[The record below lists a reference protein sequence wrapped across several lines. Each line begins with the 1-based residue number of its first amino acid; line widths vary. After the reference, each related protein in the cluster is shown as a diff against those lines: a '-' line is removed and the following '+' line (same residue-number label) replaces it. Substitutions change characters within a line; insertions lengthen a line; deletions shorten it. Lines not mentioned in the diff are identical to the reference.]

1 MLKSLLFALCLTFSL
16 AAEDTVVL
24 LLRHAEKA
32 HQGDRAE
39 LSRVGHRRAATLP
52 SEFAAFRPMAL
63 FASNL
68 VRTQQTLAPLAKALA
83 LPLQIY
89 PRGDERALGRR
100 LVNDFR
106 GRTVLVCG
114 HSDTLGEL
122 VAALGDPTPF
132 PEVAGYDR
140 YWILRVADGTGT
152 VTLKECALPPV
163 PAQGADAGRPSVP
176 TL

>member
-1 MLKSLLFALCLTFSL
+1 MLKSLLFTLCLTFSL

-32 HQGDRAE
+32 HKGDRAE
-39 LSRVGHRRAATLP
+39 LSRVGHRRAANLP
-52 SEFAAFRPMAL
+52 FEFAAFRLTAL

-68 VRTQQTLAPLAKALA
+68 VRTQQTLAPLAKILA

-100 LVNDFR
+100 IRADFR

-132 PEVAGYDR
+132 PEVEGYGR
-140 YWILRVADGTGT
+140 YWILRVADGSGT
-152 VTLKECALPPV
+152 VTLKECALQPV
-163 PAQGADAGRPSVP
+163 PAQGAGADHQPAPAP
-176 TL
+176 